1 MELEIRVSKKSIAKQ
16 WFFNVFLVMAAV
28 VSVLLI
34 LVCIVIQTR
43 YYNSVYEAASGYC
56 KGLSLLATSDA
67 ASYPAVAKQ
76 YVEQFEHKDK
86 IEIQIIDRNG
96 KVIITSNGFSPTTEP
111 MPDYEQALITGTARS
126 YRGKNAGGEW
136 IMAETTILTDFG
148 EGSNG
153 AVRWV
158 VSLEQANRRI
168 FLVCAICVVVGIG
181 FLLLSWLSGGY
192 FIRSIVRP
200 VQELSKMA
208 RKIAMGDFDSRIEIE
223 SGTEIG
229 ELCDSINYMASEL
242 KSAEQMKNEFIS
254 SVSHELR
261 TPLTAI
267 RGWGETAKM
276 SVGTDDEIALKGL
289 DVVLSESER
298 LSGLVE
304 ELLDFSRI
312 QSGRLSIETAP
323 ISVRDVLSDAVDMY
337 VELAKQ
343 QEIELT
349 YLSLPKELFV
359 MGDRDRLKQVYI
371 NVIDNAIKYTEKGGH
386 VIVSQYEEEGVVV
399 TKINDTGVG
408 IPAQDLD
415 RVKEKFFKS
424 NKKVRGSGIGL
435 AVADE
440 IVKQHNGL
448 LFVESKEG
456 VGTTVT
462 IALPIKEIEPEI
474 KEEIIPPVSEQEIIP
489 EQEEKNDEQM

>member
-16 WFFNVFLVMAAV
+16 WFLNVFLVMAAV
-28 VSVLLI
+28 VAVLLI
-34 LVCIVIQTR
+34 LVCVVIQSR
-43 YYNSVYEAASGYC
+43 YYNSVYETASGYC
-56 KGLSLLATSDA
+56 KGLSLLATCDA
-67 ASYPAVAKQ
+67 SSYPAVAKQ

-86 IEIQIIDRNG
+86 LEIQIIDSDG
-96 KVIITSNGFSPTTEP
+96 KVLITSNGFSPTTEP
-111 MPDYEQALITGTARS
+111 MPDYEQAVASGTATLW
-126 YRGKNAGGEW
+126 RGKNAGGEAV
-136 IMAETTILTDFG
+136 MAETTVLTDFG
-148 EGSNG
+148 DGSNG

-158 VSLEQANRRI
+158 VSLEPVNRRI
-168 FLVCAICVVVGIG
+168 FLVCAICVLVGLG

-276 SVGTDDEIALKGL
+276 SVGTDDEIVIKGL
-289 DVVLSESER
+289 DVVLSEGER

-312 QSGRLSIETAP
+312 QSGRLSIEMGLV
-323 ISVRDVLSDAVDMY
+323 SVRAVLSDAVDMY
-337 VELAKQ
+337 FELAKQ

-349 YLSLPKELFV
+349 YLPLPHDLFV

-462 IALPIKEIEPEI
+462 VALPITEPEPEI
-474 KEEIIPPVSEQEIIP
+474 TEEIIPPVSEPAEAINKETEEN
-489 EQEEKNDEQM
+489 EQV